1 MLASAPMRFPGF
13 DPLATRAGRL
23 TSFFM
28 LYVSEGLLYG
38 FTATAVTTQMRR
50 LGVGPAEIG
59 AFIGLLYLPWA
70 FKWVAGPIVDTL
82 TVHRFGPR
90 RFWIVLTQALMTV
103 SLLAAMPVDMAG
115 HLGLF
120 TALIVVVNVFS
131 ATQDVAIDALACDIL
146 PPDER
151 GLASGFMF
159 AGQAI
164 GIALGGGGVLFL
176 TSHMPFRST
185 FLIVAAAIVLIGIFV
200 SWRLREGNASAHSL
214 TTPGGGAAAPVLGS
228 VAVRLNEFVRATW
241 RAFAGSRSASL
252 GLIFAVLPMG
262 AMGLGLAL
270 RSTLGV
276 ELGIS
281 DRDIGLLSVLASVIG
296 AVGCVV
302 GGWLSDHFG
311 RRRTTALFIA
321 LMSLPTL
328 AMMLSLSSAGI
339 VESVTV
345 GPGTAAV
352 ARVVPSAVIV
362 MFWATVLIYNLV
374 QGLMYGSSTALF
386 MDITTTRVA
395 ATQFTAYMALN
406 NLAISFSAFWQGVA
420 IERLGYPATLGLDA
434 VVGVVGLALLPFIA
448 MGEHARR
455 NAGEALRT
463 AV

>member
-1 MLASAPMRFPGF
+1 MRVPGF

-23 TSFFM
+23 TSFFL
-28 LYVSEGLLYG
+28 LYVSEGLPYG
-38 FTATAVTTQMRR
+38 FTSIAIATQMRR

-59 AFIGLLYLPWA
+59 AFVGALYLPWA
-70 FKWVAGPIVDTL
+70 FKWIAGPIVDTL

-90 RFWIVLTQALMTV
+90 RFWIVLAQTLMTV

-120 TALIVVVNVFS
+120 TALIIVVNVFS
-131 ATQDVAIDALACDIL
+131 ATQDVAIDALACDVL
-146 PPDER
+146 PADER

-164 GIALGGGGVLFL
+164 GIAFGGGGVLFL

-185 FLIVAAAIVLIGIFV
+185 FLLVAAAIVLIGIFV
-200 SWRLREGNASAHSL
+200 SWRLREGSASAN
-214 TTPGGGAAAPVLGS
+214 GAAAPASGAPAPVLGS
-228 VAVRLNEFVRATW
+228 VAVRLVEFVRATW
-241 RAFAGSRSASL
+241 RAFASSRAASL

-270 RSTLGV
+270 RSTLAV
-276 ELGIS
+276 ELGLS
-281 DRDIGLLSVLASVIG
+281 DNRIGLLSVLASVIG
-296 AVGCVV
+296 AFGCVI

-339 VESVTV
+339 VEAVTI
-345 GPGTAAV
+345 GPGADAALRV
-352 ARVVPSAVIV
+352 APPAVIA
-362 MFWATVLIYNLV
+362 MFWAAVLIYNLA

-406 NLAISFSAFWQGVA
+406 NLAISFSAFWQGIA
-420 IERLGYPATLGLDA
+420 IERFGYPVTLGLDA
-434 VVGVVGLALLPFIA
+434 VVGLVGLAILPYLA
-448 MGEHARR
+448 MRAPARR
-455 NAGEALRT
+455 NAGETLRT